1 MDKTINLA
9 GRVALAYLLLWMGI
23 DDLSNYDSAQLS
35 MLTAG
40 SPGVLLPLVI
50 LVEIGGAIAL
60 LLGWKM
66 RSTAVSLALFAAAA
80 AIYLERDLVWLLAG
94 GLLALAAHGVCSFCL
109 GHKCRKPLIH

>member
-1 MDKTINLA
+1 MDKAINLA

-23 DDLSNYDSAQLS
+23 DDLSRYNSTPLPTPG
-35 MLTAG
+35 LL
-40 SPGVLLPLVI
+40 GVLLPLVI
-50 LVEIGGAIAL
+50 LVEIGGGMVL

-109 GHKCRKPLIH
+109 GHKCREPLIHS